1 MWGRYSLEPMTNAS
15 QVKATSTA
23 GIEKSTGIV
32 WDEWVRLLD
41 AAGAATLTHAEIAEL
56 SQRNMPEHVTNSGW
70 WAQGVAVAYE
80 HHKGLRVPGQASDG
94 KFSASVSKT
103 FPGDKDVAIARWM
116 EVVAGAQE
124 FGEVAVEEDPT
135 TSSTENWRYWRAK
148 LADGTRIAVTVSDK
162 PGGKSTV
169 AVQHSKLDSEEQIG
183 RWKHVWKDVLA
194 QL

>member
-1 MWGRYSLEPMTNAS
+1 MTHAS
-15 QVKATSTA
+15 HVKATSTA

-80 HHKGLRVPGQASDG
+80 HHKGLRAPGQASDG

-103 FPGDKDVAIARWM
+103 FPGDKDAAIARWM
-116 EVVAGAQE
+116 EVVAGAEE
-124 FGEVAVEEDPT
+124 FDEVAVEEDPT
-135 TSSTENWRYWRAK
+135 TSSTEKWRYWRAK

-183 RWKHVWKDVLA
+183 RWKPVWKDILA